1 VNRRRFLIAGAGV
14 VAAAAAAPYA
24 PLVVGDEFESFVA
37 GRLGLDPEVAAA
49 LLEDLRERLGDR
61 EYDLR
66 AAAFALA
73 LRRPYAAV
81 VPDGAQR
88 SAIARLV
95 EPLLSGAPLQLA
107 YATGRA
113 PSSSC
118 GGLLRGS

>member
-118 GGLLRGS
+118 GGLLRVS